1 MSRAYVVGNV
11 TIRDADKWAQY
22 VAEVPDTLTPWG
34 GEILLRGRQAALLA
48 GQAPHRNLVVLSFPD
63 LDAIDRWYA
72 SAAYQALISLRDEAA
87 TVDLAAYEA

>member
-48 GQAPHRNLVVLSFPD
+48 GQAQHRNLVVLSFPD
-63 LDAIDRWYA
+63 LDAIHRWYA
-72 SAAYQALISLRDEAA
+72 SAAYQALIPLRDDAA

>member
-48 GQAPHRNLVVLSFPD
+48 GQAQHRNLVVLSFPD
-63 LDAIDRWYA
+63 LDAIHRWYA